1 MMNIKRNLIIAA
13 LACIPLLSGC
23 GSVSRSIN
31 AYHAAAPQV
40 QLGMTKD
47 QVLAILEPT
56 QAGLPLRHQ
65 KTPERFK
72 QDGTLVEI
80 YFFRSYSNYD
90 EVRTD
95 DEFVPYLFRDGILE
109 SIGWTPLGGPGTQ
122 VTPRPEQHITIID

>member
-1 MMNIKRNLIIAA
+1 MYSGDRNLLIFWWV
-13 LACIPLLSGC
+13 ACLTISGC
-23 GSVSRSIN
+23 SKVTSSIT

-40 QLGMTKD
+40 RLGMTKD

-56 QAGLPLRHQ
+56 QMDLPISQRKPSEQ
-65 KTPERFK
+65 YNK
-72 QDGTLVEI
+72 DGKLVEI

-109 SIGWTPLGGPGTQ
+109 SIGWTALGGPGTQ
-122 VTPRPEQHITIID
+122 VTPRPEQIINIID